1 MQTQKAI
8 LAILLIFGAGVVA
21 GFFIGRVKSPAQV
34 GVTPRL
40 KVGESA
46 QIFRLSVD
54 ELDQRLDLTTDQEDK
69 IRGIYVESRRR
80 LKFLLTP
87 AVRESVREEVHKL
100 DQAIRAELTEEQIA
114 KFSQLPG
121 MRRPTGKPPEPPIP
135 PTTKGTNDPM
145 PVPEGNTTLLP
156 LPKGD

>member
-21 GFFIGRVKSPAQV
+21 GFFIGRAKSPARL
-34 GVTPRL
+34 GDTPKL

-69 IRGIYVESRRR
+69 IRGIYVESRQR

-87 AVRESVREEVHKL
+87 AVREQVREEVRKL
-100 DQAIRAELTEEQIA
+100 DQAIRVVLTEEQLT
-114 KFSQLPG
+114 KYSQLPG
-121 MRRPTGKPPEPPIP
+121 MRRPTGKPPEPPGP
-135 PTTKGTNDPM
+135 PTPKGTNDPM
-145 PVPEGNTTLLP
+145 PAPEGNATLPP
-156 LPKGD
+156 LPKGN